1 MILESLKK
9 QKAKI
14 MEYENLKGKN
24 NLSLASPLYAKD
36 LDESFCVIDMRYPQ
50 DYEMIH
56 IKDSL
61 NLNNP
66 YDIYEHIKH
75 HPQKNVCLCA
85 IRVIWQ
91 AFWEVNLS
99 RRVWRMFISMMMNF
113 TP

>member
-1 MILESLKK
+1 
-9 QKAKI
+9 

-66 YDIYEHIKH
+66 YDIYEHIKR
-75 HPQKNVCLCA
+75 HPQKKCVLVCYSGHMASILGSELVEEGLENVYFYDDEFHTLENA
-85 IRVIWQ
+85 PIQLI
-91 AFWEVNLS
+91 AK
-99 RRVWRMFISMMMNF
+99 
-113 TP
+113 